1 MFYDAG
7 APESATFLSEL
18 KQQMGT
24 LPPTYVVE
32 TEEEPGWI
40 KAVSGAIG
48 ESSLKQFTA
57 FEAATP
63 SATQPGWQTFSQALK
78 ATQNQVKSY
87 KQYLH
92 DPFTL
97 SYYDAAN
104 LVALAML
111 KAKSTNPS
119 VFDPEIMGLTKGGS
133 GKTVVHDFASGKK
146 ALAAGQDIQYEGAL
160 GPIALDKFHN
170 IATPFV
176 ALTEGNN
183 PKQVGAVPT
192 NLMVTAAG

>member
-1 MFYDAG
+1 
-7 APESATFLSEL
+7 
-18 KQQMGT
+18 MGT

-48 ESSLKQFTA
+48 SGPLSSLTA

-63 SATQPGWQTFSQALK
+63 SSTQPGWQTFSQALQ
-78 ATQNQVKSY
+78 ATQSQVKDY

-97 SYYDAAN
+97 SYYDASN
-104 LVALAML
+104 LVALAIL
-111 KAKSTNPS
+111 QAKSTNPS
-119 VFDPEIMGLTKGGS
+119 TFDADIMALTQPGS
-133 GKTVVHDFASGKK
+133 GKTVVHDFASGAK
-146 ALAAGQDIQYEGAL
+146 AIKAGQQIQYAGAL
-160 GPIALDKFHN
+160 GPISLDKFHN

-176 ALTEGNN
+176 ALTEGSN
-183 PKQVGAVPT
+183 PRQLGPVPT
-192 NLMVTAAG
+192 DLMVTAAG